1 VRYFSRQI
9 IQICLL
15 LVGIFISACAS
26 APTIT
31 KAYCSDGRE
40 VPEWAIKGAGAFPGD
55 AGKIFY
61 GRGES
66 SNIGNHS
73 LLATTADNRAL
84 GDLAKTFRVGVQ
96 ALMRD
101 YMASTSASD
110 QEGSEQHVEN
120 VQKTVVNESLSGVQI
135 TDRCDVGAK
144 GVFYS
149 LAKLDVNAFTTAIDK
164 HKELSQKMKEYVR
177 ANAEKAF
184 GELDREIEKSK

>member
-1 VRYFSRQI
+1 MNITKSVLALALFMMM
-9 IQICLL
+9 
-15 LVGIFISACAS
+15 VGCAS
-26 APTIT
+26 HPPAAP
-31 KAYCSDGRE
+31 KQYCSDGRD
-40 VPEWAIKGAGAFPGD
+40 VPEWAMKGAASFPGD

-61 GRGES
+61 GRGEA

-73 LLATTADNRAL
+73 LLATTADNRAIA
-84 GDLAKTFRVGVQ
+84 DLAKTMRVGVQ

-101 YMASTSASD
+101 YMASTSAAD
-110 QEGSEQHVEN
+110 QESSEQHVEN
-120 VQKTVVNESLSGVQI
+120 VQKTVVNETLSGVQI
-135 TDRCDVGAK
+135 IDRCEVQGN

-184 GELDREIEKSK
+184 GELDKEINKQK